1 MTNYFSALVLTAL
14 IGGTACADDKSSPP
28 AQPATAKPAAK
39 PAAAA
44 PATKPAAAPAAGA
57 VAHYTQ
63 AAGSSLAF
71 SFEQAGA
78 QGSGA
83 FKQFATTFDYDAN
96 NLAASK
102 LDVKV
107 QVGSLDTQDK
117 DRDATLASADLF
129 DTQKFPT
136 ATYSAASLAKG
147 ANGIEAVGKLT
158 IRNVTK
164 DLRVPL
170 TIKPAGAGL
179 ELSGAVTIKRLDYG
193 VGQGEWKATDSVGD
207 AVKLTYKVVLNK
219 AAG

>member
-1 MTNYFSALVLTAL
+1 MTNYRSALVVAAL
-14 IGGTACADDKSSPP
+14 IGGTACADDKSSS
-28 AQPATAKPAAK
+28 AATPATAKPAAK
-39 PAAAA
+39 PA
-44 PATKPAAAPAAGA
+44 PAPAAGA
-57 VAHYTQ
+57 TAHYAQT
-63 AAGSSLAF
+63 AGSSLGF

-78 QGSGA
+78 LGTGV
-83 FKQFATTFDYDAN
+83 FKQFATTFDYDPN
-96 NLAASK
+96 NLAAGK

-107 QVGSLDTQDK
+107 QIGSLDTQDK

-129 DTQKFPT
+129 DAGKFPT
-136 ATYSAASLAKG
+136 ATYSASSLVKG
-147 ANGIEAVGKLT
+147 ANGVEAVGKLT
-158 IRNVTK
+158 IRNITK

-179 ELSGAVTIKRLDYG
+179 ELSGMVTIKRLDYG

>member
-1 MTNYFSALVLTAL
+1 MTNYRSALVLVAL
-14 IGGTACADDKSSPP
+14 IGGSACADDKTPP
-28 AQPATAKPAAK
+28 ATKPATAPK

-44 PATKPAAAPAAGA
+44 PATAAHPAPTAGA
-57 VAHYTQ
+57 LAHYVQ
-63 AAGSSLAF
+63 GAGSTLGF
-71 SFEQAGA
+71 TFEQAGA
-78 QGSGA
+78 KTNGR

-96 NLAASK
+96 NLAASR

-107 QVGSLDTQDK
+107 QIASLDTSDK
-117 DRDATLASADLF
+117 DRDSTLASADLF
-129 DTQKFPT
+129 DVQKYPT

-158 IRNVTK
+158 LRNVTK

-170 TIKPAGAGL
+170 TIKPAGNGL
-179 ELSGAVTIKRLDYG
+179 ELSGTVTIKRLDYG

-207 AVKLTYKVVLNK
+207 AVTITYKVVLNK